1 MYLSAVHTLASAAGI
16 WAIVIVAVVCLAFW
30 LTMVVTMA
38 QRGYARDERR
48 QRHAPQLPH
57 VGERDLPVV
66 GGMHAGHGGRSLGPT
81 RDEPATAMPE
91 PAAARETVMTPA
103 GTATPEGAGA
113 PEGTGTE
120 VTRDDIA
127 SVPGPRSSRPAPQPA
142 GPSPL
147 DLGGPVGAREPGA
160 AWTAPRQRESETDQP
175 ARSRPPDGE
184 GQR

>member
-1 MYLSAVHTLASAAGI
+1 MYLSAVHTLASPAGI
-16 WAIVIVAVVCLAFW
+16 WAIIIVAVVCLAFW

-48 QRHAPQLPH
+48 QRRAPQLPH

-66 GGMHAGHGGRSLGPT
+66 GGMHAGAGGRSLAPS

-91 PAAARETVMTPA
+91 PVTPQ
-103 GTATPEGAGA
+103 ATIT

-120 VTRDDIA
+120 ITRDDMA
-127 SVPGPRSSRPAPQPA
+127 SVPGPRSSRPA
-142 GPSPL
+142 
-147 DLGGPVGAREPGA
+147 R
-160 AWTAPRQRESETDQP
+160 TAPRQRESEAGQP

-184 GQR
+184 GQQ